1 MTMETILI
9 IDDSPDIRLLLKSI
23 LQKRGYIMLT
33 AENGK
38 RVFDWPVPSVWI

>member
-23 LQKRGYIMLT
+23 LQKRGYTMLVPCSCRHCPR
-33 AENGK
+33 AE
-38 RVFDWPVPSVWI
+38 I